1 MDFFYSVLD
10 TAKNSIEERSQ
21 QLEQYNTIFG
31 FLYDIHGIK
40 EKCTDLL
47 NACKQLEKSLTQNKD
62 KDIEVADLHY
72 EIKAIARRLP
82 MPMPPQDVLQ
92 FILQQKLEDNVPN
105 LTVALRILLTTPVSV
120 ASAER
125 SFSKLK
131 LIKTYIRSTMKQER
145 LVGLAFISIENEL
158 ASTDDDPHLVCL
170 N

>member
-1 MDFFYSVLD
+1 MIQDPEEKFKVDFFYSVLD

-40 EKCTDLL
+40 ETCTDLL

-62 KDIEVADLHY
+62 KDIEAEDLHY

-82 MPMPPQDVLQ
+82 MSMPPQDVLQ

-105 LTVALRILLTTPVSV
+105 LIVALRILLTIPVSV

-131 LIKTYIRSTMKQER
+131 LIKTYIQH
-145 LVGLAFISIENEL
+145 
-158 ASTDDDPHLVCL
+158 PHLICL